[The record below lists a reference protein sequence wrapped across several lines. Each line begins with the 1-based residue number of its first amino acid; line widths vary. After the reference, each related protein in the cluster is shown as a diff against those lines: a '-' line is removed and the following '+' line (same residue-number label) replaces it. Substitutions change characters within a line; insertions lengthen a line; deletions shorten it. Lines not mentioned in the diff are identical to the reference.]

1 MGPFDVIEDVSAFPL
16 LRLCIFIISTTGDGD
31 TPEGMHKAW
40 KVLLQKRLPRNAL
53 EGLRFAVLS
62 LGDSSYENFCAA
74 GRRLRER
81 LLQLGAKEII
91 NPGYA
96 DDQAPRG
103 AWGDVDDWAEQLFN
117 VNMFRERCKMQQL
130 SASSCGRP
138 PISLSVKFVN
148 GNEKSDGH
156 GNNLGSAA
164 FAVVSVPESD
174 C

>member
-1 MGPFDVIEDVSAFPL
+1 MIEEVSAFPL

-40 KVLLQKRLPRNAL
+40 KVLLQRRLPRNAL

-62 LGDSSYENFCAA
+62 LGDSSYEKFCAS
-74 GRRLRER
+74 GRRLRNR
-81 LLQLGAKEII
+81 FLQLGAKEII
-91 NPGYA
+91 SPGYA

-103 AWGDVDDWAEQLFN
+103 TWGDVDDWAEQLFSAN
-117 VNMFRERCKMQQL
+117 TFRERCKMQQL
-130 SASSCGRP
+130 SASSCRP
-138 PISLSVKFVN
+138 LISFSVKFVS

-156 GNNLGSAA
+156 GKNIGSAC
-164 FAVVSVPESD
+164 VVSAPEAD